1 MPRERIRK
9 DIVYKFEELS
19 EDSQQKALELLSD
32 INVDYDWW
40 DSTYDNAKNIGLE
53 ITEFDLDRGAYAKG
67 KFTQSAED
75 VAKAII
81 KDHGEDCETFKSA
94 QGYLL
99 VLESVKEDTPEDDDP
114 DTSEIDEEF
123 LHSLLEDYRIILQ
136 HEYDYLTSREGIIE
150 TVNANEYEFLENGK
164 LA

>member
-19 EDSQQKALELLSD
+19 EDAQQKALELLSD

-40 DSTYDNAKNIGLE
+40 DSVYDDAKNIGLE
-53 ITEFDLDRGAYAKG
+53 ITEFDLDRRSYCHGD
-67 KFTQSAED
+67 FTQSAED

-81 KDHGEDCETFKSA
+81 KDHGEDCETFKTTKA
-94 QGYLL
+94 YLD
-99 VLESVKEDTPEDDDP
+99 VLENTIR
-114 DTSEIDEEF
+114 DTSEDEDPDMDERNEEF
-123 LHSLLEDYRIILQ
+123 LQSLLEDYRILLQ
-136 HEYDYLTSREGIIE
+136 ADYDYRTSREGIIE
-150 TVNANEYEFLENGK
+150 SIQANEYEFTKNGK